1 MKGNRKEEGKK
12 MDRNAGAV
20 VGAMD
25 GARRWR
31 SRGRVSKGQP
41 ALARADQMEI
51 RVIGGCAEIWP

>member
-1 MKGNRKEEGKK
+1 